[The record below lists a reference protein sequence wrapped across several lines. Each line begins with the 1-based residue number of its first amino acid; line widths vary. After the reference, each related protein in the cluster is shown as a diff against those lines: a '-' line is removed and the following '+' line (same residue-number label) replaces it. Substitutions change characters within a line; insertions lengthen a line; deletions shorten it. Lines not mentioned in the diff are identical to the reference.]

1 MHTMLSGMSTGR
13 MYLLGARRG
22 RARTRATGRGRRGR
36 RGALRSEEKIE
47 GLALERHVSRLA
59 FESAQEPRLVQDRHR
74 VRQKQPATRRAW
86 RRRSDRRELGAR
98 RETHTI
104 LSICQSDN
112 IARTLPPV
120 GSSSTTRAAP
130 GPPAAPWGDDD
141 ERARQARRSARCRRS
156 SQPRCDCRA
165 VDSSSS
171 TSSSDLVT
179 AQRAA
184 SREALPTPR
193 SICLKSLAPAVAAAD
208 VRLAAA
214 VQARW
219 RLSSSSSAAAS

>member
-22 RARTRATGRGRRGR
+22 RAGTQTAGRGRRGR

-130 GPPAAPWGDDD
+130 GPPAASWGDDD

-156 SQPRCDCRA
+156 SQPLRR
-165 VDSSSS
+165 SSGR
-171 TSSSDLVT
+171 LVVHLLET
-179 AQRAA
+179 ACPA

-193 SICLKSLAPAVAAAD
+193 SISLKSLAPAVAAAD

-214 VQARW
+214 VRAQW

>member
-22 RARTRATGRGRRGR
+22 RAGTQTAGRGRRGR

-165 VDSSSS
+165 VDSSSVHLLVGPRDCPA
-171 TSSSDLVT
+171 SSEP
-179 AQRAA
+179 RGAA
-184 SREALPTPR
+184 HAPLS
-193 SICLKSLAPAVAAAD
+193 LKSLAPAVAAAD

-214 VQARW
+214 VRARW

>member
-22 RARTRATGRGRRGR
+22 RAGTQTAGRGRRGR

-130 GPPAAPWGDDD
+130 GPPAASWGDDD

-156 SQPRCDCRA
+156 S
-165 VDSSSS
+165 
-171 TSSSDLVT
+171 
-179 AQRAA
+179 
-184 SREALPTPR
+184 
-193 SICLKSLAPAVAAAD
+193 
-208 VRLAAA
+208 
-214 VQARW
+214 
-219 RLSSSSSAAAS
+219 